1 VRDGKHTS
9 DDKPLAGVTLIL
21 CDGSGVPLTDGEGN
35 DITTTTDANGY
46 YEFTGL
52 EPGIYSI
59 RQIQPSGYVAG
70 VDTAGSNGGTVV
82 NTYTYSGLEASLLS
96 SLALS
101 STDTAIARIK
111 VEAGDVATQ
120 YNFSEVLVRTEDPP
134 PDPPPTPPP
143 SPPPSPPSILESPTH
158 WPGGDFHLAS
168 YGYSAAPEILMQPL
182 FGGSGGPGGYTWHLS
197 VIDGGSPR
205 NEAAGEFAVN
215 SQATTFDPTTWTGD
229 DLNQS
234 EWTLADQNGAPI
246 KKIQFGLR
254 NARPVTGDWNGDGTT
269 KVAVF
274 IDGLWFFDLNG
285 DGQWDANDLW
295 AKLGHKDDQPVTG
308 DWDGDGKTD
317 IGIFGPSWIGD
328 TRPVAV
334 DPGLPDA
341 QNMLSGRQKNVPPD
355 PADAAVGYRTMK
367 HGKDGRMRSDL
378 IDHVFQFGTK
388 GDVAVTGDWNGD
400 GVRNIAIFRN
410 GTWFLDMD
418 GNGRWSAGDVVF
430 EFGREGDL
438 PVVGD
443 WTGDGV
449 TKVGVYRNGTFHL
462 DTNNDHALDARD
474 RVFQLGSAGDKPVVG
489 DWNGEGVD
497 KLGVYHDGAAAAEA
511 APQTA
516 VE

>member
-1 VRDGKHTS
+1 LSV
-9 DDKPLAGVTLIL
+9 L
-21 CDGSGVPLTDGEGN
+21 
-35 DITTTTDANGY
+35 
-46 YEFTGL
+46 
-52 EPGIYSI
+52 
-59 RQIQPSGYVAG
+59 
-70 VDTAGSNGGTVV
+70 NGG
-82 NTYTYSGLEASLLS
+82 
-96 SLALS
+96 
-101 STDTAIARIK
+101 
-111 VEAGDVATQ
+111 
-120 YNFSEVLVRTEDPP
+120 
-134 PDPPPTPPP
+134 
-143 SPPPSPPSILESPTH
+143 
-158 WPGGDFHLAS
+158 
-168 YGYSAAPEILMQPL
+168 QPRNL
-182 FGGSGGPGGYTWHLS
+182 NGGSDASIYP
-197 VIDGGSPR
+197 
-205 NEAAGEFAVN
+205 
-215 SQATTFDPTTWTGD
+215 ATETFDPATWTGA
-229 DLNQS
+229 DLNQGG
-234 EWTLADQNGAPI
+234 EWIIADENGTPVQNYRFGVSGSTPVVGNWNGAGTS
-246 KKIQFGLR
+246 KIG
-254 NARPVTGDWNGDGTT
+254 
-269 KVAVF
+269 VF
-274 IDGLWFFDLNG
+274 MGGYWFLDLNG
-285 DGQWDANDLW
+285 NGRWDEDDLW
-295 AKLGHKDDQPVTG
+295 AKLGDEEDQPVAG